1 MSARPEKTRLSNEQA
16 LELLRSRDLIA
27 LGARADAM
35 RRELHPDGRVTYIV
49 DRNINYTD
57 GCVSCCRFCAF
68 WRDPAEAYVLSEDEL
83 AAKIEYTLALGGRQ
97 ILLQGGLHPD
107 LRIDF
112 YERMLRFIKARFDV
126 HIHGF
131 SPPEIVH
138 IAEASGLEIPA
149 TLERLRAA
157 GLDTVPGGGAEILVE
172 RVRAQV
178 SPGKCT
184 AAQWL
189 DVMRRAHRMGIRS
202 TATMMFGHVETLQ
215 DRVEHLDAIRTLQ
228 DETGGF
234 TAFIPWTFQ
243 PRNTA
248 LVGVRAAGAFAY
260 LKTLAVSRL
269 YLDNVENIQASW
281 VTQGARVGQTALRF
295 GANDMGG
302 TMIEENVVRAAGVEF
317 RMDADGLERI
327 IRDAG
332 FTPRRRDC
340 YYNLL

>member
-1 MSARPEKTRLSNEQA
+1 
-16 LELLRSRDLIA
+16 LLQSHDLIA

-35 RRELHPDGRVTYIV
+35 RRELHPAARVTYIV

-57 GCVSCCRFCAF
+57 GCVSRCRFCAF
-68 WRDPAEAYVLSEDEL
+68 WRDPREAYVLGEDDL
-83 AAKIEYTLALGGRQ
+83 AAKIEHTIALGGRQ

-112 YERMLRFIKARFDV
+112 YERMLHFIKDRFGI

-138 IAEASGLEIPA
+138 IAQISGLEIPVA
-149 TLERLRAA
+149 LEKLRAA
-157 GLDTVPGGGAEILVE
+157 GLDTIPGGGAEILVE
-172 RVRAQV
+172 QVRARI

-189 DVMRRAHRMGIRS
+189 DVMRCAHNMGIRS
-202 TATMMFGHVETLQ
+202 TATMMFGNVETMQ
-215 DRVEHLDAIRTLQ
+215 DRVEHLDAIRALQ

-248 LVGVRAAGAFAY
+248 LADVRAVGAFEY

-269 YLDNVENIQASW
+269 YLDNIENIQASW
-281 VTQGARVGQTALRF
+281 VTQGARIGQLALRF

-317 RMDADGLERI
+317 RTDADDLERI

-340 YYNLL
+340 CYNLL

>member
-16 LELLRSRDLIA
+16 LQLLRSRDLIA

-57 GCVSCCRFCAF
+57 GCVSRCRFCAF

-83 AAKIEYTLALGGRQ
+83 AAKIEYALALGGRQ

-112 YERMLRFIKARFDV
+112 YERMLRFIKDRFDV

-138 IAEASGLEIPA
+138 IAEVSGLEIPA

-172 RVRAQV
+172 RVRARV

-215 DRVEHLDAIRTLQ
+215 DRVEHLDAIRALQ

-248 LVGVRAAGAFAY
+248 LAGVRAAGAFAY

-317 RMDADGLERI
+317 RMDADGIERI

-332 FTPRRRDC
+332 FIPRRRDC

>member
-1 MSARPEKTRLSNEQA
+1 MLQSH
-16 LELLRSRDLIA
+16 DLIA

-35 RRELHPDGRVTYIV
+35 RRELHPAARVTYIV

-57 GCVSCCRFCAF
+57 GCVSRCRFCAF
-68 WRDPAEAYVLSEDEL
+68 WRDPREAYVLGEDDL
-83 AAKIEYTLALGGRQ
+83 AAKIEHTIALGGRQ

-112 YERMLRFIKARFDV
+112 YERMLHFIKDRFGI

-138 IAEASGLEIPA
+138 IAQISGLEIPVA
-149 TLERLRAA
+149 LEKLRAA
-157 GLDTVPGGGAEILVE
+157 GLDTIPGGGAEILVE
-172 RVRAQV
+172 QVRARI

-189 DVMRRAHRMGIRS
+189 DVMRCAHNMGIRS
-202 TATMMFGHVETLQ
+202 TATMMFGHVETMQ
-215 DRVEHLDAIRTLQ
+215 DRVEHLDAIRALQ

-248 LVGVRAAGAFAY
+248 LADVRAVGAFEY

-269 YLDNVENIQASW
+269 YLDNIENIQASW
-281 VTQGARVGQTALRF
+281 VTQGARIGQLALRF

-317 RMDADGLERI
+317 RTDADDLERI

-340 YYNLL
+340 CYNLL